1 MSNSEPA
8 VLLLLP
14 GTPLEA
20 VSRELQALGLRATPM
35 HPGTDDPSLQ
45 GWHVLQQVRP
55 GDLDAALARLQQ
67 VPGVD
72 GAYRKPAGEPPE

>member
-14 GTPLEA
+14 GISLDA
-20 VSRELQALGLRATPM
+20 VSPALQALGLHATPM
-35 HPGTDDPSLQ
+35 HPGSDDPSLR
-45 GWHVLQQVRP
+45 GWHVLRQVRP
-55 GDLDAALARLQQ
+55 GDLDAALARLRQ

-72 GAYRKPAGEPPE
+72 GAYRKPEGEAPG